1 MAREADNTLSVVA
14 STDDESFV
22 EELERLFEGDAKLIV
37 VSTRALRTRR
47 AQAVQVLPFES
58 AYRRNRGLALA
69 AGDVVAFLEE
79 GQLPAREWQAAVLRP
94 FTGDPRPAAVAAGL
108 PLHVGGN
115 VAYDRRRLLG
125 VHGFPL
131 FTGAEPGSPVP
142 DLLALLRLRSDR
154 GGVAT
159 DQGMTL
165 VRGGVAPSRD
175 AEVLGRMLRAR
186 RQPLLAARR
195 VLRDLRRGAVG
206 DVLVLLNGALRR
218 QDRPYRSPLDVAPVP
233 APVAELIEPHTLI
246 PLGAPRK
253 AKLHFLYGA
262 DDLVVH
268 VYASPTDHLR
278 DAIAAHRA
286 IRERSTANGIPRVVA
301 CEEGTDVLWLVEDRM
316 AGEPINGSTLAQSR
330 ERVAEWI
337 VALGGPPG
345 PPLASSGRWQA
356 HRSALSSAG
365 FPDAATDRVLRS
377 LHAVQDLPSRHLHGD
392 LNPRNV
398 LVGEGGFAAVDW
410 ENAALEFLP
419 GLDLVFLFLLAGG
432 APDEDVVLRPAPLA
446 SHLEKLGI
454 GSRLLPDALRVM
466 LATWALGERNRR
478 SRLGVDPG
486 PPLFEPL
493 FLRTESALS

>member
-159 DQGMTL
+159 AQGMTL

-186 RQPLLAARR
+186 HAHPAGSAPQGEIALPLRCGRSRR
-195 VLRDLRRGAVG
+195 PRVRVA
-206 DVLVLLNGALRR
+206 
-218 QDRPYRSPLDVAPVP
+218 DRP
-233 APVAELIEPHTLI
+233 
-246 PLGAPRK
+246 
-253 AKLHFLYGA
+253 
-262 DDLVVH
+262 
-268 VYASPTDHLR
+268 
-278 DAIAAHRA
+278 
-286 IRERSTANGIPRVVA
+286 
-301 CEEGTDVLWLVEDRM
+301 
-316 AGEPINGSTLAQSR
+316 
-330 ERVAEWI
+330 
-337 VALGGPPG
+337 
-345 PPLASSGRWQA
+345 
-356 HRSALSSAG
+356 SA
-365 FPDAATDRVLRS
+365 R
-377 LHAVQDLPSRHLHGD
+377 
-392 LNPRNV
+392 
-398 LVGEGGFAAVDW
+398 
-410 ENAALEFLP
+410 
-419 GLDLVFLFLLAGG
+419 
-432 APDEDVVLRPAPLA
+432 
-446 SHLEKLGI
+446 
-454 GSRLLPDALRVM
+454 
-466 LATWALGERNRR
+466 RNRR
-478 SRLGVDPG
+478 TPCDSRTIDGERHSARGCLRGGHRCPLARRG
-486 PPLFEPL
+486 PDG
-493 FLRTESALS
+493 RRAHQRQHTR